1 MSLHQTWTAALL
13 ALSILSGAAFAEV
26 TVSQSNDPTL
36 ALGAEFSALL
46 GAEHKAVTAL
56 DKDKRVALATGPA
69 KTPKAAAKPARTKK
83 KKLAAIVAAAPR
95 PSIDYS
101 AAFLA
106 GLPKANG
113 DDQWQCLTKAL
124 YFEARGE
131 TLKGQFA
138 VAEVI
143 LNRVD
148 SAKYPNSVCGVVEQ
162 GGKGACQFSYHCD
175 GARDVM
181 RDAEAAD
188 TAGRIARLML
198 DGAPRALTYGAT
210 HFHTRAVKPSWSRRF
225 ERTAS
230 IGAHLFYRP

>member
-1 MSLHQTWTAALL
+1 MRLHQTWTLAIF
-13 ALSILSGAAFAEV
+13 ALSILNGAAFAEV
-26 TVSQSNDPTL
+26 TVSQSNDPATL
-36 ALGAEFSALL
+36 IGTQFASLM
-46 GAEHKAVTAL
+46 GAEHKAVKTL
-56 DKDKRVALATGPA
+56 SEDKRALLATGTLQA
-69 KTPKAAAKPARTKK
+69 KPTEKLTAKKAKAGKTKAAPA
-83 KKLAAIVAAAPR
+83 IE
-95 PSIDYS
+95 YS
-101 AAFLA
+101 HAFLA
-106 GLPKANG
+106 NLPKAGG
-113 DDQWQCLTKAL
+113 DEQWQCLTKAL

-148 SAKYPNSVCGVVEQ
+148 SKRYPNSVCGVVEQ

-181 RDAEAAD
+181 RDKTSAE

-198 DGAPRALTYGAT
+198 DGAPRQLTFGAT
-210 HFHTRAVKPSWSRRF
+210 HFHTRAVKPSWSRKF

>member
-1 MSLHQTWTAALL
+1 MFS
-13 ALSILSGAAFAEV
+13 LSILSGAAFAEV
-26 TVSQSNDPTL
+26 TVSQSNDP
-36 ALGAEFSALL
+36 SALL
-46 GAEHKAVTAL
+46 GAQFASLMGAETKAIAGLSEDNRAL
-56 DKDKRVALATGPA
+56 LATG
-69 KTPKAAAKPARTKK
+69 TLQAKPAVATEAVVSAKK
-83 KKLAAIVAAAPR
+83 SKSAKSKGAPAIE
-95 PSIDYS
+95 YS
-101 AAFLA
+101 HDFLA
-106 GLPKANG
+106 GLPKAKG
-113 DDQWQCLTKAL
+113 DDQWECLTKAL

-131 TLKGQFA
+131 SLKGQFA

-148 SAKYPNSVCGVVEQ
+148 SKHYPNSVCGVVEQ

-181 RDAEAAD
+181 RDPKSAA

-198 DGAPRALTYGAT
+198 DGAPRQLTYGAT
-210 HFHTRAVKPSWSRRF
+210 HFHTRAVKPPWSRKF